1 MRFFEFADAEAQ
13 LGLLRTI
20 IDNTWAA
27 IAKQAEEQKR
37 AEAQRKAN
45 AKLKPRK
52 RKDGIG
58 KAIKK
63 PPSPPPPPKPKPPSP
78 PPPPKPKPP
87 SPPPPLKPSTK
98 ATNRQPT
105 SQPNAQLPT
114 SQQNLSQP
122 YNGAVSRL
130 NNASFGVNPHTL
142 GGDNGV

>member
-27 IAKQAEEQKR
+27 IAKQAEEQKK
-37 AEAQRKAN
+37 AEAQRKAT

-52 RKDGIG
+52 QRAGMG
-58 KAIKK
+58 KAIKVPTPK
-63 PPSPPPPPKPKPPSP
+63 PPPPPPKPKVANPQ
-78 PPPPKPKPP
+78 PKP
-87 SPPPPLKPSTK
+87 
-98 ATNRQPT
+98 
-105 SQPNAQLPT
+105 QPNPQLPT
-114 SQQNLSQP
+114 TQQNLAQP

-130 NNASFGVNPHTL
+130 NNASFGAKSNTF

>member
-52 RKDGIG
+52 RKGGMG
-58 KAIKK
+58 KSIKT
-63 PPSPPPPPKPKPPSP
+63 PPPPLPPPKPKPPSP
-78 PPPPKPKPP
+78 QPPPKPKP
-87 SPPPPLKPSTK
+87 K
-98 ATNRQPT
+98 AINPQPMP
-105 SQPNAQLPT
+105 QPNAQLPT
-114 SQQNLSQP
+114 TQQNLSQP

-130 NNASFGVNPHTL
+130 NNASIGVKPHTFS
-142 GGDNGV
+142 GDNGI

>member
-37 AEAQRKAN
+37 VEAQRKAN

-52 RKDGIG
+52 RKGG
-58 KAIKK
+58 MGNAIKK
-63 PPSPPPPPKPKPPSP
+63 PPSPPPPPKPKQPSP
-78 PPPPKPKPP
+78 QPPTKPKPKAINP
-87 SPPPPLKPSTK
+87 
-98 ATNRQPT
+98 QPT
-105 SQPNAQLPT
+105 SQPNSELPT
-114 SQQNLSQP
+114 TQQNLSQP

-130 NNASFGVNPHTL
+130 NNASFGVKSHTV
-142 GGDNGV
+142 GGDHSV

>member
-27 IAKQAEEQKR
+27 IAKQAEEQKK
-37 AEAQRKAN
+37 AEAQRKAT

-52 RKDGIG
+52 QRAGMG
-58 KAIKK
+58 KAIKVPTPK
-63 PPSPPPPPKPKPPSP
+63 PTPPPPKPKVANPQ
-78 PPPPKPKPP
+78 PKP
-87 SPPPPLKPSTK
+87 
-98 ATNRQPT
+98 
-105 SQPNAQLPT
+105 QPNPQLPT
-114 SQQNLSQP
+114 AQQNLAQP

-130 NNASFGVNPHTL
+130 NNASFGAESHTF

>member
-27 IAKQAEEQKR
+27 IAKQAEEQKQ

-52 RKDGIG
+52 RKAGMG
-58 KAIKK
+58 KAIK
-63 PPSPPPPPKPKPPSP
+63 PPTPKPPSP
-78 PPPPKPKPP
+78 PPPPKPKP
-87 SPPPPLKPSTK
+87 K
-98 ATNRQPT
+98 ATNPQPT
-105 SQPNAQLPT
+105 SAPNSALPT
-114 SQQNLSQP
+114 TQQNLAQP

-130 NNASFGVNPHTL
+130 NNASFGAKTRTSS
-142 GGDNGV
+142 GDNGV

>member
-27 IAKQAEEQKR
+27 IAKQAEEQKQ
-37 AEAQRKAN
+37 AEAQSKAN

-52 RKDGIG
+52 RKADMG
-58 KAIKK
+58 KAIKTATPK
-63 PPSPPPPPKPKPPSP
+63 PLSLPLPPKPKP
-78 PPPPKPKPP
+78 KV
-87 SPPPPLKPSTK
+87 
-98 ATNRQPT
+98 ATPQPT
-105 SQPNAQLPT
+105 SASNSALPT
-114 SQQNLSQP
+114 TQQNLAQP

-130 NNASFGVNPHTL
+130 NNASFGAKTQTF

>member
-52 RKDGIG
+52 QRASMG
-58 KAIKK
+58 KAIKVPTLK
-63 PPSPPPPPKPKPPSP
+63 PPPPPPKPKVANPQ
-78 PPPPKPKPP
+78 PKP
-87 SPPPPLKPSTK
+87 
-98 ATNRQPT
+98 
-105 SQPNAQLPT
+105 QPNAQLPT
-114 SQQNLSQP
+114 AQQNLAQP

-130 NNASFGVNPHTL
+130 NNASFGVKSHTF
-142 GGDNGV
+142 GGGNSV

>member
-27 IAKQAEEQKR
+27 IAKQAEEQKK
-37 AEAQRKAN
+37 AEAQRKAT

-52 RKDGIG
+52 QRAGMG
-58 KAIKK
+58 KAIKV
-63 PPSPPPPPKPKPPSP
+63 PTPKPPSP
-78 PPPPKPKPP
+78 PPKPKVANPQPKP
-87 SPPPPLKPSTK
+87 
-98 ATNRQPT
+98 
-105 SQPNAQLPT
+105 QPNPQLPT
-114 SQQNLSQP
+114 AQQNLAQP

-130 NNASFGVNPHTL
+130 NNASFGAKSHTF

>member
-52 RKDGIG
+52 RKGGMG
-58 KAIKK
+58 KAIKT
-63 PPSPPPPPKPKPPSP
+63 PPSAPPPPKPKPPSP
-78 PPPPKPKPP
+78 QPPPQPKPK
-87 SPPPPLKPSTK
+87 
-98 ATNRQPT
+98 ATNPQPT
-105 SQPNAQLPT
+105 PQSNAQLPT
-114 SQQNLSQP
+114 AQRNLSQP

-130 NNASFGVNPHTL
+130 NNASFGVKSHTF
-142 GGDNGV
+142 GDDNSV

>member
-52 RKDGIG
+52 RKAGMG
-58 KAIKK
+58 KAIKT
-63 PPSPPPPPKPKPPSP
+63 PTPKPPSP
-78 PPPPKPKPP
+78 PPPPKPKP
-87 SPPPPLKPSTK
+87 K
-98 ATNRQPT
+98 AANPQPT
-105 SQPNAQLPT
+105 SASNSALPT
-114 SQQNLSQP
+114 TQQNLAQP

-130 NNASFGVNPHTL
+130 NNASFGVKPHTL

>member
-52 RKDGIG
+52 RKAGMG
-58 KAIKK
+58 KAIKT
-63 PPSPPPPPKPKPPSP
+63 PTPKPPSP
-78 PPPPKPKPP
+78 PPLPMQKPKASNP
-87 SPPPPLKPSTK
+87 
-98 ATNRQPT
+98 QPT
-105 SQPNAQLPT
+105 SASNSPLPT
-114 SQQNLSQP
+114 TQQNLAQP

-130 NNASFGVNPHTL
+130 NNASFGAKTHTF

>member
-27 IAKQAEEQKR
+27 IAKQAEEQKK

-45 AKLKPRK
+45 AKLKPPK
-52 RKDGIG
+52 RKASMGT
-58 KAIKK
+58 AIKVPTPK
-63 PPSPPPPPKPKPPSP
+63 PPPPPPKPKAANPQ
-78 PPPPKPKPP
+78 PKP
-87 SPPPPLKPSTK
+87 
-98 ATNRQPT
+98 
-105 SQPNAQLPT
+105 QPNAQLPT
-114 SQQNLSQP
+114 AQQNLAQP

-130 NNASFGVNPHTL
+130 NNASFGAKSHTF

>member
-27 IAKQAEEQKR
+27 IAKQAEEQKK
-37 AEAQRKAN
+37 AEAQRKAT

-52 RKDGIG
+52 QRAGMGKGI
-58 KAIKK
+58 KVATPK
-63 PPSPPPPPKPKPPSP
+63 PPPLPPKPKVANPQ
-78 PPPPKPKPP
+78 PKP
-87 SPPPPLKPSTK
+87 
-98 ATNRQPT
+98 
-105 SQPNAQLPT
+105 QPNPQLT
-114 SQQNLSQP
+114 TAQQNLAQP

-130 NNASFGVNPHTL
+130 NNASFGAKSHTF

>member
-1 MRFFEFADAEAQ
+1 MRFYEFADAEAQ

-27 IAKQAEEQKR
+27 IAKQAEEQKQ

-52 RKDGIG
+52 RKAGMG
-58 KAIKK
+58 KAIRTPTPKS
-63 PPSPPPPPKPKPPSP
+63 PSPPPPPKPKPKVANPQP
-78 PPPPKPKPP
+78 QTEPK
-87 SPPPPLKPSTK
+87 T
-98 ATNRQPT
+98 A
-105 SQPNAQLPT
+105 LPT
-114 SQQNLSQP
+114 TQQNLAQP

-130 NNASFGVNPHTL
+130 NNASFGAKTHTF

>member
-27 IAKQAEEQKR
+27 IAKQAEEQKK
-37 AEAQRKAN
+37 AEAQRKAT

-52 RKDGIG
+52 QRAGMG
-58 KAIKK
+58 KAINVPTTK
-63 PPSPPPPPKPKPPSP
+63 PPPPPPKSKVANPQPKP
-78 PPPPKPKPP
+78 
-87 SPPPPLKPSTK
+87 
-98 ATNRQPT
+98 
-105 SQPNAQLPT
+105 QPNTQLPT
-114 SQQNLSQP
+114 AQQNLAQP

-130 NNASFGVNPHTL
+130 NNASFGAKSHTF

>member
-27 IAKQAEEQKR
+27 IAKQAEEQKK
-37 AEAQRKAN
+37 AEAQRKAT

-52 RKDGIG
+52 QRAGIG
-58 KAIKK
+58 KAIKVPTPK
-63 PPSPPPPPKPKPPSP
+63 PPPPPPKPKVANPQ
-78 PPPPKPKPP
+78 PKP
-87 SPPPPLKPSTK
+87 
-98 ATNRQPT
+98 
-105 SQPNAQLPT
+105 QPNPQLPT
-114 SQQNLSQP
+114 AQQNLAQP

-130 NNASFGVNPHTL
+130 NNASFGAKSHTF

>member
-27 IAKQAEEQKR
+27 IAKQAEEQKK
-37 AEAQRKAN
+37 AEAQRKAT

-52 RKDGIG
+52 QRAGMG
-58 KAIKK
+58 KAIKVLTPK
-63 PPSPPPPPKPKPPSP
+63 PPPPPPKPKVANPQ
-78 PPPPKPKPP
+78 PKP
-87 SPPPPLKPSTK
+87 
-98 ATNRQPT
+98 
-105 SQPNAQLPT
+105 QPNPQLPT
-114 SQQNLSQP
+114 AQQNLAQP

-130 NNASFGVNPHTL
+130 NNASFGAKSHTF

>member
-27 IAKQAEEQKR
+27 IAKQAEEQKQ

-52 RKDGIG
+52 RKASMG
-58 KAIKK
+58 KAIKT
-63 PPSPPPPPKPKPPSP
+63 PTPKPPSP
-78 PPPPKPKPP
+78 PPPPKPKP
-87 SPPPPLKPSTK
+87 K
-98 ATNRQPT
+98 ATNPQPT
-105 SQPNAQLPT
+105 LASNSSLPT
-114 SQQNLSQP
+114 TQQNLAQP

-130 NNASFGVNPHTL
+130 NNASFGAKTHTF

>member
-27 IAKQAEEQKR
+27 IAKQAEEQKK
-37 AEAQRKAN
+37 AEAQRKAT

-52 RKDGIG
+52 QRAGMG
-58 KAIKK
+58 KAIKVPTPK
-63 PPSPPPPPKPKPPSP
+63 PPPPPPKPKVANP
-78 PPPPKPKPP
+78 
-87 SPPPPLKPSTK
+87 
-98 ATNRQPT
+98 
-105 SQPNAQLPT
+105 QPNPQPNPQLPT
-114 SQQNLSQP
+114 AQQNLAQP

-130 NNASFGVNPHTL
+130 NNASFGAKSHTF

>member
-52 RKDGIG
+52 RKGGMG
-58 KAIKK
+58 KAIKM
-63 PPSPPPPPKPKPPSP
+63 PPSPPPPPKPKP
-78 PPPPKPKPP
+78 
-87 SPPPPLKPSTK
+87 K
-98 ATNRQPT
+98 AINPQPT
-105 SQPNAQLPT
+105 PQPNAQLPT
-114 SQQNLSQP
+114 AQQNLSQP

-130 NNASFGVNPHTL
+130 NNASFGVKSHTF
-142 GGDNGV
+142 GGDNSV

>member
-52 RKDGIG
+52 HKAGMG
-58 KAIKK
+58 KAIKT
-63 PPSPPPPPKPKPPSP
+63 PPSAPPPPKPKP
-78 PPPPKPKPP
+78 
-87 SPPPPLKPSTK
+87 K
-98 ATNRQPT
+98 AINPQPT
-105 SQPNAQLPT
+105 PQPNAQLPT
-114 SQQNLSQP
+114 TQQNLSQP

-130 NNASFGVNPHTL
+130 NNASFGVKSHTF
-142 GGDNGV
+142 GGDNSV

>member
-27 IAKQAEEQKR
+27 IAKQAEKQKK
-37 AEAQRKAN
+37 AEAQRKAT

-52 RKDGIG
+52 QRAGMG
-58 KAIKK
+58 KAIKVPNPK
-63 PPSPPPPPKPKPPSP
+63 PPPPPPKPKVANPQ
-78 PPPPKPKPP
+78 PKP
-87 SPPPPLKPSTK
+87 
-98 ATNRQPT
+98 
-105 SQPNAQLPT
+105 QPNPQLPT
-114 SQQNLSQP
+114 AQQNLAQP

-130 NNASFGVNPHTL
+130 NNASFGAKSHTF

>member
-27 IAKQAEEQKR
+27 IAKQAEEQKK
-37 AEAQRKAN
+37 AEAQRKAT

-52 RKDGIG
+52 RKASMGTS
-58 KAIKK
+58 IKVPTPK
-63 PPSPPPPPKPKPPSP
+63 PPPPPPKPKVANPQ
-78 PPPPKPKPP
+78 PKP
-87 SPPPPLKPSTK
+87 
-98 ATNRQPT
+98 
-105 SQPNAQLPT
+105 QPNTQLPT
-114 SQQNLSQP
+114 AQQNLAQP

-130 NNASFGVNPHTL
+130 NNASFGAKSHTF